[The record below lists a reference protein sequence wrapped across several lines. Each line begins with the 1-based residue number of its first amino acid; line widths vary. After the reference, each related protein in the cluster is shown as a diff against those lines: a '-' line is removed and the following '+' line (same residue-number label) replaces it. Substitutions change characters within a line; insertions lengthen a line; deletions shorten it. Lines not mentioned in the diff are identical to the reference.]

1 MSRFFRHAPFRHLTA
16 TASII
21 GVLAVAAST
30 AVITSASASQNPA
43 SQDLA
48 PQDSVTSAAA
58 SPITLA
64 DSSSDRPPYD
74 TWISDV
80 TAVTDK
86 ASAYLANRL
95 PDQTIKPAIILDI
108 DNTALETAYRGVIS
122 TPATPPVLELAQKAH
137 DAGAAIIFVTARP
150 EILKS
155 ITVHNL
161 HDTGYTVDGLYMR
174 EFLDTS
180 SNEEVKTN
188 ARTQIESDGYTIVAN
203 IGNNDSD
210 LVGGHAEQ
218 TFKLP
223 DYNGRLS

>member
-1 MSRFFRHAPFRHLTA
+1 MSRSFRHAPSRHLTA

-30 AVITSASASQNPA
+30 AVITSASASQDPA
-43 SQDLA
+43 SQDPA

-58 SPITLA
+58 SPITMA

-108 DNTALETAYRGVIS
+108 DNTALETAYQGVIS
-122 TPATPPVLELAQKAH
+122 TPATPPVLALAQQAH

-150 EILKS
+150 KVLKS

-161 HDTGYTVDGLYMR
+161 HDTGYPVDDLYLR

-210 LVGGHAEQ
+210 LAGGHAEQ

-223 DYNGRLS
+223 DYNGQLS